1 MRMDGYLM
9 KSKGKLLFFLCVSL
23 ITVAVGCAKQPSK
36 KTEASSV
43 SVTSTKPEQ
52 QKPTKSLAV
61 GKILSTEQANPDVA
75 YKVANKQTIF
85 YFSLKNFGKK
95 SDIISDNATAR
106 GEIFGATKKVE
117 TTTGTY
123 YKVIRYYAN
132 GFENASSPEGSA
144 DDKEIADFG
153 YVKSTGLKPF
163 FPVAS
168 EWTYKQ
174 KQPYYL
180 GNPYAHRIWSA
191 PAKTVHYTYI
201 THVFDRLATTQL
213 YATKEMVTY
222 NGMHYVYLETAKRP
236 LGWVY
241 KSSKTLIAGWYQDP
255 GKQLLKTTSHEKM
268 IVKKQSKKS
277 AGNRVDASDSTALPQ
292 RVYLICNKKRH
303 TMRTLVMGMDN
314 RPIVIHFKHNRAV
327 KVQAY
332 QYWRQPWKTITS
344 KKKLSTHFLL
354 SHDFIEG
361 MYSTVHFYSKRSQK
375 LVRVKTLGSNSQ
387 AAVWIYKDGR
397 VMFKTKPYK
406 HTANYPLKDFN

>member
-52 QKPTKSLAV
+52 QKPTKTLAV

-163 FPVAS
+163 F
-168 EWTYKQ
+168 
-174 KQPYYL
+174 
-180 GNPYAHRIWSA
+180 R
-191 PAKTVHYTYI
+191 
-201 THVFDRLATTQL
+201 
-213 YATKEMVTY
+213 
-222 NGMHYVYLETAKRP
+222 
-236 LGWVY
+236 
-241 KSSKTLIAGWYQDP
+241 
-255 GKQLLKTTSHEKM
+255 
-268 IVKKQSKKS
+268 
-277 AGNRVDASDSTALPQ
+277 
-292 RVYLICNKKRH
+292 
-303 TMRTLVMGMDN
+303 
-314 RPIVIHFKHNRAV
+314 
-327 KVQAY
+327 
-332 QYWRQPWKTITS
+332 
-344 KKKLSTHFLL
+344 
-354 SHDFIEG
+354 
-361 MYSTVHFYSKRSQK
+361 
-375 LVRVKTLGSNSQ
+375 
-387 AAVWIYKDGR
+387 
-397 VMFKTKPYK
+397 
-406 HTANYPLKDFN
+406 